1 MSDEPDGLSKVQ
13 PVEVIYS
20 GADIAVLNLMAW
32 RFWVGMVGVIVGMLA
47 LLPVIFALTDG
58 RSLSHALAEIDLPFI
73 ALIAAI
79 LVAWIVA
86 ASVLAYLWRRRR
98 KGPLGP
104 IVFSLTGD
112 GVRFRNR
119 EMEGLVFWNA
129 IRSIKTRADRT
140 FLFLTS
146 RSALILP
153 RRAFDTDD
161 QFDAFTSIARDEWA
175 KQRQRR

>member
-1 MSDEPDGLSKVQ
+1 MSDEPDELSKVE
-13 PVEVIYS
+13 PVEIIYS
-20 GADIAVLNLMAW
+20 GADIAVLNLVAW

-58 RSLSHALAEIDLPFI
+58 RSLSHALAEIDLPYI

-86 ASVLAYLWRRRR
+86 ASVLAYLWRRR
-98 KGPLGP
+98 KGQLGP
-104 IVFSLTGD
+104 IVFSLTRE
-112 GVRFRNR
+112 GVRLRNR

-129 IRSIKTRADRT
+129 IRSVKTRADRT

-146 RSALILP
+146 RSALIVP
-153 RRAFDTDD
+153 RRAFDSDD
-161 QFDAFTSIARDEWA
+161 QFDAFTGIARDEWA
-175 KQRQRR
+175 KRRQRL